1 MPAAVLPAPALDSN
15 TKPLHWN
22 VWLRTGFRFCFCY
35 FLLWIFLNG
44 NATVWGAIPVIGDQL
59 SRWAHFPAVALANR
73 LAPHLFHITGVGA
86 HSHPTGSG
94 DTAIDWIVTGIFLL
108 SAAVGTLIWSAL
120 DRRRGEY
127 QTLLAWLRFALRLSI
142 GLSLIGYGSYK
153 LVPLQMPP
161 PSLARL
167 NEPVGQLSP
176 MALLWTFLG
185 ASPAYEAV
193 CGAAEITAGVLLLV
207 RRTALLGALVASFVV
222 LNVVL
227 YNFFFDVPVKI
238 FSLHLLLGAV
248 FIALP
253 DCKAL
258 YLFFW
263 KHIPAAPGGVWVPPA
278 KRPGFRRATLIFELV
293 FLVLVLGESALQA
306 GLGFRAVL
314 ANRSLHSPLQGAW
327 VLENAQSDPV
337 LGKITQVYI
346 GEAADATSFW
356 ASARRQ
362 DGEPAWGRL
371 NTAKHTLNLGSAS
384 GQRTLRYAANGPDR
398 LNLAQ
403 DANPQGPALVRMPQ
417 LAQWPLLTRGF
428 HLVSEYPYQR

>member
-1 MPAAVLPAPALDSN
+1 MSAAVLSAPALDSSA
-15 TKPLHWN
+15 KPLHWN
-22 VWLRTGFRFCFCY
+22 AWLRTGFRFCFCY
-35 FLLWIFLNG
+35 FILWIFLNG
-44 NATVWGAIPVIGDQL
+44 NATIWGVVPEIGDQL
-59 SRWAHFPAVALANR
+59 SSWAHFPAVALANW
-73 LAPHLFHITGVGA
+73 LAPHLFHITGVGG

-108 SAAVGTLIWSAL
+108 SAVIGTLLWSVL

-127 QTLLAWLRFALRLSI
+127 QTLLAWLRFALRLSV
-142 GLSLIGYGSYK
+142 GVSLVGYGFAK
-153 LVPLQMPP
+153 LFPLQMPP

-185 ASPAYEAV
+185 ASLPYEMI

-207 RRTALLGALVASFVV
+207 RRTALLGALVTSFVV

-227 YNFFFDVPVKI
+227 YNFLFDIPVKI
-238 FSLHLLLGAV
+238 FSLHLLMGAF

-253 DCKAL
+253 DFKAL

-263 KHIPAAPGGVWVPPA
+263 RHVPAAPGGVWIPPA
-278 KRPGFRRATLIFELV
+278 KRPGIRRATFVFELV
-293 FLVLVLGESALQA
+293 FLVLVLGKDALET
-306 GLGFRAVL
+306 GLGYRAVL

-327 VLENAQSDPV
+327 VLQNAQSDPV
-337 LGKITQVYI
+337 LNQITQVYI

-356 ASARRQ
+356 ISARRQ
-362 DGEPAWGRL
+362 DDEPAWGRL
-371 NTAKHTLNLGSAS
+371 DTAKHTLNLGSAS
-384 GQRTLRYAANGPDR
+384 GQRTLPYALGRPDR

-403 DANPQGPALVRMPQ
+403 GGSSEGPALVRMPQ
-417 LAQWPLLTRGF
+417 PAQWPLLTRGF